1 MNHTYSGPAL
11 AVDCVVLDPV
21 GRLLLVRRGREP
33 FKGRYALP
41 GGFVDAGERVEAAA
55 LRELRE
61 ETGVIGH
68 IEKLVGVYSDPGRDP
83 RGPVVSIAFLVTPAT
98 ELAAGGDDADD
109 AVFVADWKASD
120 LAFDHARIVADA
132 LGAND

>member
-1 MNHTYSGPAL
+1 MSRSYTGPAL
-11 AVDCVVLDPV
+11 AVDCVVRDGA

-41 GGFVDAGERVEAAA
+41 GGFVEAGERVEAAA

-61 ETGVIGH
+61 ETGIVGQ
-68 IEKLVGVYSDPGRDP
+68 IERLIGVYSDPGRDP

-98 ELAAGGDDADD
+98 DLATGGDDAED
-109 AVFVADWKASD
+109 AAFVADWKTTD

-132 LGAND
+132 LGASG